1 MLSIAYVLCAL
12 AGGLVLLMT
21 WGARPTR
28 GENLTAAHLVTG
40 PIAIVFVLGGVLV
53 QIAAPLPMF
62 LANVVLGFAWP
73 GTLVAM
79 TFLPLGASSRRHAL
93 VPKVAAPLIV
103 GSPFLLGLGP
113 LLHPAMPWAGAGVLT
128 LVGAYGGYVVV
139 VDPLRRWVLRQV
151 NSLRPRQPS
160 EWERNQ
166 AEWQRGEW
174 RKVPADA
181 PIATLLQHAR
191 SLAPDVREACHAR
204 LAAHTELAAGVV
216 DALRS
221 ADPSY
226 ALHYV
231 THNVP
236 HSRADFAP
244 AINELLATLRRTWP
258 KRLRNDSHPNPWTGD
273 LIPAFDC
280 AIAVLVAGGD
290 TRAEL
295 RAWQEE
301 LASMPKFQGTA
312 KELARWLKKAG

>member
-40 PIAIVFVLGGVLV
+40 PIAIAFVLGGVLV
-53 QIAAPLPMF
+53 QIAAPLPAP

-73 GTLVAM
+73 GMIVAM
-79 TFLPLGASSRRHAL
+79 TFLPLGATSRRHAPVL
-93 VPKVAAPLIV
+93 KGVAPLIV
-103 GSPFLLGLGP
+103 GSPFLLGHGH
-113 LLHPAMPWAGAGVLT
+113 LLHAALPWTGAGVLT

-151 NSLRPRQPS
+151 NSLRPQQPS

-181 PIATLLQHAR
+181 SVVSLLAHVR
-191 SLAPDVREACHAR
+191 SLAPDVREACHVR
-204 LAAHTELAAGVV
+204 LAAHSQLEAGVV
-216 DALRS
+216 EALRS
-221 ADPSY
+221 EQPGY
-226 ALHYV
+226 ALYYL
-231 THNVP
+231 THDFP
-236 HSRADFAP
+236 RSRADFAP

>member
-1 MLSIAYVLCAL
+1 MLLFAYVLCAL
-12 AGGLVLLMT
+12 AGGLALLMT
-21 WGARPTR
+21 VGARPTR

-40 PIAIVFVLGGVLV
+40 PIAIAFVAGAVLV
-53 QIAAPLPMF
+53 QIAAPLPTTV
-62 LANVVLGFAWP
+62 ANVVLGVTWP
-73 GTLVAM
+73 GMIVAM

-103 GSPFLLGLGP
+103 GSPFLLGHGH

-128 LVGAYGGYVVV
+128 LVGAFGSYVVV
-139 VDPLRRWVLRQV
+139 GDPLRRWILRKV

-174 RKVPADA
+174 RKVSADA
-181 PIATLLQHAR
+181 PVVALLAHAR

-204 LAAHTELAAGVV
+204 LAAHPGLEAGVV
-216 DALRS
+216 EALRS

-226 ALHYV
+226 ALHYL
-231 THNVP
+231 THNYP
-236 HSRADFAP
+236 RLRADFAA

-258 KRLRNDSHPNPWTGD
+258 KRMRNDPHPHPWTGD

-295 RAWQEE
+295 RAWQAE
-301 LASMPKFQGTA
+301 LATMPKFQGAA